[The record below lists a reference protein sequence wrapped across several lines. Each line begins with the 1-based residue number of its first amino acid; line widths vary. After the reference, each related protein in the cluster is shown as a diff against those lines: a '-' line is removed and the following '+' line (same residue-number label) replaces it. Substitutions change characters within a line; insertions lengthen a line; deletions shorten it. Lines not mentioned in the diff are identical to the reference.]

1 MNMKITEEKPRR
13 KIGDR
18 RRTSA
23 QRLKRVLADTTP
35 KHLEQLT
42 KQARA
47 LAGEE
52 EDEDDEPKKVCLDD
66 IHSRLSGLKVRHEVL
81 RATLTFR
88 KASGLHERLL
98 SEFGQAAAYELD
110 SDSWNDDIITT
121 LQERGR
127 SQHSDDSSNSR
138 YHQDANS
145 YMGDDEG
152 AISYQIGGKVV
163 SSMTGGRICIR
174 FDTSYAGQHH
184 ESYFCVLA
192 CRPSDERLHVSE
204 HSIPFFLPLRE
215 VEKSNLSSSCTK
227 FIDCLSD
234 VLQAYVSRREQVNQ
248 LKIMKGDKIQE
259 VYHSLSYNLI
269 ELLLDETYW
278 KVGVSLAYDNPKS
291 ELPTRS
297 VVMAWPH
304 SVDALPKDRSSK
316 AAPSVTAHR
325 LFGAEDP
332 LFTKYEEKLK
342 PSRLDYSPIAV
353 SQGEA
358 GRRQEQGFPRG
369 WSASVRLQKQR
380 VLWILTQFLTEHTVE
395 DEIRSARSRLELEH
409 ADEGEPLSVRC
420 WVQLTY
426 FTINTLRNRVAEEVQ

>member
-1 MNMKITEEKPRR
+1 MVSLTGAYTSACSPSMSFFTHGMRHALRNCEKTGMNRKMMEEKQRR

-23 QRLKRVLADTTP
+23 QRLKRVLAETTP

-52 EDEDDEPKKVCLDD
+52 EDDDEESEKVGLDD
-66 IHSRLSGLKVRHEVL
+66 IHARLSGLKVRHEVL
-81 RATLTFR
+81 RANLTFK
-88 KASGLHERLL
+88 KANGFHERLL
-98 SEFGQAAAYELD
+98 SEMGQAAAYELD
-110 SDSWNDDIITT
+110 NDSWTDDIITT

-127 SQHSDDSSNSR
+127 SQHLDDSPNNSR
-138 YHQDANS
+138 FQQDANND
-145 YMGDDEG
+145 MGDDEG
-152 AISYQIGGKVV
+152 PISYQIGGKVV
-163 SSMTGGRICIR
+163 SSMSGGRICIR

-248 LKIMKGDKIQE
+248 LKSTKGEKIRE
-259 VYHSLSYNLI
+259 LYHSLSYNLI

-304 SVDALPKDRSSK
+304 TVDALPRDRSS
-316 AAPSVTAHR
+316 ASARSVTAHR
-325 LFGAEDP
+325 LFRAEGALREVLLP
-332 LFTKYEEKLK
+332 LGYEKVVADLQENFTRGTYREEGK
-342 PSRLDYSPIAV
+342 
-353 SQGEA
+353 
-358 GRRQEQGFPRG
+358 
-369 WSASVRLQKQR
+369 
-380 VLWILTQFLTEHTVE
+380 
-395 DEIRSARSRLELEH
+395 
-409 ADEGEPLSVRC
+409 
-420 WVQLTY
+420 
-426 FTINTLRNRVAEEVQ
+426 